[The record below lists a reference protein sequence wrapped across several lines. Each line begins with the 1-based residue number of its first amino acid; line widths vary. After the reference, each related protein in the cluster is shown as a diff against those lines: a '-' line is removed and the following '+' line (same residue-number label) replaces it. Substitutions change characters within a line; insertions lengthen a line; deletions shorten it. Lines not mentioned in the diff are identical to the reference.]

1 MPQNREPSVTLDFE
15 NACPD
20 AAVPAESDFQ
30 AWVSKALAIA
40 PVTGMGKPVSV
51 GIRIVDEHESAQ
63 LNRDYRGKD
72 YATNV
77 LSFSHDLPEMI
88 LDALDEHPLGDL
100 AICAPVV
107 LREAVEQSKP
117 AHAHWAHMVIHGL
130 LHLQGHDHEVEA
142 QADKMETLERSILK
156 ALGFPDPYQE
166 KTLEN
171 E

>member
-1 MPQNREPSVTLDFE
+1 MLEFE

-20 AAVPAESDFQ
+20 TPVPPESAF
-30 AWVSKALAIA
+30 ALWTAKAIA
-40 PVTGMGKPVSV
+40 AASAGKPVSV

-77 LSFSHDLPEMI
+77 LSVGHELPAMI
-88 LDALDEHPLGDL
+88 LDALDELPLGDL

-107 LREAVEQSKP
+107 LREAAEQGKS
-117 AHAHWAHMVIHGL
+117 ADAHWAHMVIHGL
-130 LHLQGHDHEVEA
+130 LHLQGHDHEDDA
-142 QADKMETLERSILK
+142 QAEAMEALERRLLK
-156 ALGFPDPYQE
+156 ELGIDDPYQE
-166 KTLEN
+166 KTQEN